1 VIVPREEAP
10 AVLKAALDR
19 EASEASKRP
28 RLNGGELGL
37 DIYGMR
43 DRLAAKGLRYVDYED
58 AP

>member
-1 VIVPREEAP
+1 
-10 AVLKAALDR
+10 VLKAAQDR

-28 RLNGGELGL
+28 RLNAGELGL
-37 DIYGMR
+37 DLYAMR